1 VVKIKK
7 NGLHRDE
14 ISLQYRVFN
23 KTEDLRVY
31 WEGRIG
37 IEFDDDM
44 EVWQGFIEENEM
56 LNIDN
61 LKQIYV

>member
-1 VVKIKK
+1 
-7 NGLHRDE
+7 
-14 ISLQYRVFN
+14 
-23 KTEDLRVY
+23 
-31 WEGRIG
+31 
-37 IEFDDDM
+37 M